1 MSTRIVGAALIAAVA
16 VSGLV
21 SSTAAADV
29 RVSKNRPLL
38 PNANPIYGRDSV
50 GLAVNPRNRRHIV
63 AVYTDLDALQC
74 EVAVSFDGGYAWR
87 RTRLKAPAGYV
98 NPPCTVGRHLSAL
111 LDQSIAFG
119 RGNTVYTTFSSATL
133 DAQGEPQAKS
143 TLVARSTD
151 GGRTFGTA
159 RVALQG
165 GATAAAGP
173 DYTLPKLVVRPGNRR
188 RADRVFVAASSLE
201 DNPSAAADAEDSV
214 LSTSGNG
221 GRTWSPPRR
230 VNPLGVNSIEPSQPV
245 LGKGNTLYLAWRSR
259 DRDAA
264 GRFVPEGRI
273 VVSRSADRGLTWR
286 HSTASGV
293 RGYTYPGAPAPPFAT
308 VQTFTGSAF
317 PQLAADRR
325 SGELYLVYGNGGRPT
340 RGGEAVAADHF
351 IDPDI
356 DVWFQHADDGGT
368 GWSAPRRLNSRP
380 QIAVE
385 ITQTR
390 HPNLTVAPDGRVDI
404 VWQDRRHWYDGCV
417 HTHLPCAE
425 ARLGDTYYR
434 YSRNE
439 GASFSPE
446 RRITDRSIN
455 NDVGFDYRY
464 GAYWAYGPQTVPVG
478 RDKLL
483 VAWMD
488 SRDGN
493 PETDTMGIYLANV
506 NLDASGRVPARRVA
520 ARTPHDLALQLSRM
534 VWPGGSES
542 VLAGV
547 FASRPASRVVIVN
560 RRDAGGALA
569 GGVLARAN
577 LGPVLLTGAGGL
589 TREVA
594 AEVARLAP
602 VGAYVIGSRRT
613 LSDGVVA
620 DLAALG
626 IAQDQIVRL
635 SSPGAGGTAALIARA
650 MDRRTQAQKDAG
662 EPAFDGAVIVDPR
675 SRGAVTAS
683 VLAANRRLP
692 VLHASGDTVPPATA
706 AALRDL
712 AIPATLVVGDDDVIS
727 DAALAD
733 LPRPKRLGGDSV
745 AETSEAVL
753 RESRRRGLP
762 SNVVF
767 AAQDSRRMQAAV
779 MGSAVGRLGAMLLLT
794 EQPGV
799 AAARDAVRDVKMRW
813 KVDHLMVV
821 GNPRNRRGR

>member
-1 MSTRIVGAALIAAVA
+1 M
-16 VSGLV
+16 
-21 SSTAAADV
+21 
-29 RVSKNRPLL
+29 
-38 PNANPIYGRDSV
+38 
-50 GLAVNPRNRRHIV
+50 
-63 AVYTDLDALQC
+63 
-74 EVAVSFDGGYAWR
+74 
-87 RTRLKAPAGYV
+87 
-98 NPPCTVGRHLSAL
+98 GRHQSAQ

-119 RGNTVYTTFSSATL
+119 RGDTVYTTFSSATV
-133 DAQGEPQAKS
+133 DSQGEPQAKS

-151 GGRTFGTA
+151 GGRTFATA
-159 RVALQG
+159 QVALRG

-173 DYTLPKLVVRPGNRR
+173 DYTLPKLVVRPGTRR
-188 RADRVFVAASSLE
+188 RADRVFVVASSLE

-214 LSTSGNG
+214 LATSANG

-245 LGKGNTLYLAWRSR
+245 LGRGNTLYLAWRTR

-273 VVSRSADRGLTWR
+273 VVSRSTSRGLTWR
-286 HSTASGV
+286 HSTAAGV

-308 VQTFTGSAF
+308 VQTFTGSAY
-317 PQLAADRR
+317 PQLAADRE

-351 IDPDI
+351 IHPDI
-356 DVWFQHADDGGT
+356 DVWFQRADGAAT
-368 GWSAPRRLNSRP
+368 GWSAPLRLNKRP
-380 QIAVE
+380 RIAFE

-390 HPNLTVAPDGRVDI
+390 HPNLSVAPDGRVDI

-425 ARLGDTYYR
+425 GRLGDTYYR
-434 YSRNE
+434 YSRNG
-439 GASFSPE
+439 GATFSPE
-446 RRITDRSIN
+446 RRITDRSMN

-464 GAYWAYGPQTVPVG
+464 GAYWAYGPQSVPVG
-478 RDKLL
+478 RNMLL

-506 NLDASGRVPARRVA
+506 NLKASRQVPARRVA
-520 ARTPHDLALQLSRM
+520 VRTPHDLALQLSQM

-547 FASRPASRVVIVN
+547 FASRPATRVVIVN
-560 RRDAGGALA
+560 RRDIGGALA

-589 TREVA
+589 TREVE
-594 AEVARLAP
+594 AEIARLAP

-613 LSDGVVA
+613 LSDQVVD
-620 DLAALG
+620 DLAATG
-626 IAQDQIVRL
+626 IARDQIVRL
-635 SSPGAGGTAALIARA
+635 SSPGPGGTAALIART
-650 MDRRTQAQKDAG
+650 MDRRTQAQKDDR

-675 SRGAVTAS
+675 SRSAVAAS

-692 VLHASGDTVPPATA
+692 VLHASGDTVPAATS

-712 AIPATLVVGDDDVIS
+712 AIPSTLVIGDDDVITD
-727 DAALAD
+727 DALDD

-745 AETSEAVL
+745 VETSESVL

-762 SNVVF
+762 TNVVF
-767 AAQDSRRMQAAV
+767 ASRDTQRMQAAL
-779 MGSAVGRLGAMLLLT
+779 MGAAVGRLGATLLLT
-794 EQPGV
+794 EQGRV
-799 AAARDAVRDVKMRW
+799 AAARDAVRAVKMRW

-821 GNPRNRRGR
+821 GKPRNRRGR